1 MPATAALLGATLA
14 WGVTPVMLK
23 YLAHADRVPDGF
35 TANAVRYPLAA
46 LIYLPWFVLGL
57 RTRQMRGLWLMAL
70 IPSGAN
76 LVMQTLWAWAPYYL
90 DAGLLAF
97 LLRLCVV
104 WTIIGALLLFKDERR
119 LARSPAF
126 WMGAVLALVGFVVMS
141 WGALRAGGGAS
152 LAGIAIIFGCGIF
165 WGVYSIAV
173 RAVMGRL
180 HPLVVFSVVSSYT
193 SVGLLA
199 AAPLGEPASVLRLA
213 PGPMAILGLSS
224 LVGIA
229 LAHGLYYIAVQR
241 IGVAICSLMLIAAP
255 FISILSSWL
264 VLGET
269 FGGRQWVGGVILL
282 AGAAVAVNTQK
293 HMQPPRPPDAGDLV
307 VD

>member
-1 MPATAALLGATLA
+1 
-14 WGVTPVMLK
+14 MLK
-23 YLAHADRVPDGF
+23 YLASPDLVPDGF
-35 TANAVRYPLAA
+35 TANAIRYPLSA
-46 LIYLPWFVLGL
+46 LIYLPWFIVGI

-76 LVMQTLWAWAPYYL
+76 LIMQTLWAWAPYYL

-104 WTIIGALLLFKDERR
+104 WTILGALLLFKDERR
-119 LARSPAF
+119 LARSPTF
-126 WMGAVLALVGFVVMS
+126 WAGAGLAVSGFVVMS
-141 WGALRAGGGAS
+141 WSTLQAGSTAS
-152 LAGIAIIFGCGIF
+152 LTGIAIMFGCGIF
-165 WGVYSIAV
+165 WGIYSIAV

-180 HPLVVFSVVSSYT
+180 HPLVVFSVVSAYT

-199 AAPLGEPASVLRLA
+199 AAPLGEPAAVLRLP
-213 PGPMAILGLSS
+213 PGAMAILGLSS

-255 FISILSSWL
+255 FVSILTAWWAF
-264 VLGET
+264 GET
-269 FGGRQWVGGVILL
+269 FTSKQWLGGLVLL
-282 AGAAVAVNTQK
+282 AGAALAVNTQK
-293 HMQPPRPPDAGDLV
+293 HIRPAVPPDAADVV
-307 VD
+307 VDPSR